1 MSGEW
6 VTPEDD
12 YDCQLSEETQKM
24 AKDELREDKNTR
36 DQALEQLRSWLKLNP
51 RVENSRMDARFLLRF
66 LRCKK
71 FNVPMAQE
79 AIERYLLLRQVYQ
92 PAFHNLDVNEKNMEE
107 LLALGYIFA
116 VPGRDPKG
124 RRVIVA
130 RPGVFDPYKYT
141 NADMCKIH
149 GLTYEALMEDEESQ
163 VRGFVH
169 FADGAGV
176 SFPHLTL
183 FTPKEAV
190 RIVKNGEVS
199 STAKV
204 AYFAV
209 AQYADTTRLLFFF
222 FFFFFF
228 DCSTVIS
235 TFSRLSQRTLPM
247 RHKEV
252 HAINVHPSLKFAL
265 DFGMSLISEKIR
277 SRVTIYT
284 SLDDAK
290 EKGMDCSMLPKEYGG
305 TIPMKEMI
313 DAWREELMSLRMT
326 LLSHDKMRVRPELYS
341 EKAREGAVS
350 ALKQGFNCSTVSTGE
365 STMHGICGSFRKLEV
380 D

>member
-1 MSGEW
+1 MGAGEW
-6 VTPEDD
+6 VTEEDK
-12 YDCQLSEETQKM
+12 YECPLSEDTQKM
-24 AKDELREDKNTR
+24 AKEELREDKNTR
-36 DQALEQLRSWLKLNP
+36 DQALDQIRSWIKQNP
-51 RVENSRMDARFLLRF
+51 RIENSRMDAKFILKF

-79 AIERYLLLRQVYQ
+79 SIERYLLLRQVYG
-92 PAFHNLDVNEKNMEE
+92 PAFHNLDITIPVMDE
-107 LLALGYIFA
+107 LLTLGYIFA
-116 VPGRDPKG
+116 VPGRDIKG
-124 RRVIVA
+124 RRVVVA

-149 GLTYEALMEDEESQ
+149 AITYEALMEDEESQ

-190 RIVKNGEVS
+190 RIVKNGE
-199 STAKV
+199 K
-204 AYFAV
+204 
-209 AQYADTTRLLFFF
+209 
-222 FFFFFF
+222 
-228 DCSTVIS
+228 
-235 TFSRLSQRTLPM
+235 TLPM

-252 HAINVHPSLKFAL
+252 HAINVNPSLKFAL

-277 SRVTIYT
+277 SRVRIYT
-284 SLDDAK
+284 SIEDAK
-290 EKGMDCSMLPKEYGG
+290 NNKMDVSMLPKEYGG
-305 TIPMKEMI
+305 TMPMKEMI
-313 DAWREELMSLRMT
+313 DLWRKELLDLRPIMM
-326 LLSHDKMRVRPELYS
+326 SHDRMKVRAEMYS

-350 ALKQGFNCSTVSTGE
+350 ALKAGFNCSTSTGGE
-365 STMHGICGSFRKLEV
+365 STMHGITGSFRKLEV